1 MSTATLEPLVLN
13 NVYATARSKYKQQ
26 DYRGAIGDYSL
37 LLNVEA
43 NNARILCLRGV
54 AYYRAGALHQAMAD
68 YNRAIAIDPQLAMAY
83 YRRGYLQFLA
93 KDYTSALLDYNQ
105 AIAIQPD
112 FAMAYSNRAYVYRE
126 LYGEQEALIDFRW
139 AAKLF
144 KEQGNL
150 AKYQSTMDSIEWIS
164 GTDSCASGML

>member
-1 MSTATLEPLVLN
+1 MSNSTLEPPALSQIS
-13 NVYATARSKYKQQ
+13 ATARSKYQQQ

-37 LLNVEA
+37 MISVEP
-43 NNARILCLRGV
+43 NDARILCLRGV
-54 AYYRAGALHQAMAD
+54 AYYRSGALHQAMAD
-68 YNRAIAIDPQLAMAY
+68 YNRAISIDPQLAMAY
-83 YRRGYLQFLA
+83 YRRGYLHFLA
-93 KDYTSALLDYNQ
+93 KEYTSAIVDYNQ
-105 AIAIQPD
+105 AIALQPD

-150 AKYQSTMDSIEWIS
+150 AKYQSTMDSIEWIG